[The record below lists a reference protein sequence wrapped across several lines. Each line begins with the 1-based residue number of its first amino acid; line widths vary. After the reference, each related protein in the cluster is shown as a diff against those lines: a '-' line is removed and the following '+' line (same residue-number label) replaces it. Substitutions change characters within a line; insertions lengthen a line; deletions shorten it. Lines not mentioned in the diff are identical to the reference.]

1 MTDPLT
7 LFIGAILVIGCV
19 AFVLF
24 IVSLIFAERPAQEPM
39 EFEEPPRVY
48 TRIWDGLDV
57 TTNERED
64 A

>member
-7 LFIGAILVIGCV
+7 LFIAAILIIGCV

-24 IVSLIFAERPAQEPM
+24 IVSLIFAEPMEPEPM
-39 EFEEPPRVY
+39 EFEEPPVR
-48 TRIWDGLDV
+48 TRIC
-57 TTNERED
+57 NHERTD

>member
-7 LFIGAILVIGCV
+7 LFIAAILVIGCV

-24 IVSLIFAERPAQEPM
+24 IVSLIFAERPAPEPM
-39 EFEEPPRVY
+39 EFEEPLVR
-48 TRIWDGLDV
+48 TRIWSDAI
-57 TTNERED
+57 NHERTD

>member
-7 LFIGAILVIGCV
+7 LFIAAILIIGCV

-24 IVSLIFAERPAQEPM
+24 IVSLIFAEPMEPEPM
-39 EFEEPPRVY
+39 EFEEPPVR
-48 TRIWDGLDV
+48 TRIWSDAI
-57 TTNERED
+57 NHERED